1 MTSRSLRLIP
11 VLALSAALLT
21 ACSDP
26 ATTDNALPD
35 IAVNQSTGTA
45 PRGDTVIGLLTSA
58 DDKQVTLAMPDGS
71 TRVFLVRPEDA
82 PRLGISHL
90 ASHAG
95 LTDIGFEVA
104 YETVDGK
111 EYILGAQETAPPQ

>member
-1 MTSRSLRLIP
+1 MIFRSLRLIP
-11 VLALSAALLT
+11 VLALSAALF

-35 IAVNQSTGTA
+35 IAVEQSTTA
-45 PRGDTVIGLLTSA
+45 APKGDTIVGLLKSA
-58 DDKQVTLAMPDGS
+58 DNQQVVLNMPDGS
-71 TRVFLVRPEDA
+71 TRTFLVRPQDA
-82 PRLGISHL
+82 PRLGIDHL

-111 EYILGAQETAPPQ
+111 DYILGAQETAPPL